1 MTGVPPACLWGG
13 ELPGRELAALLDL
26 LPEARLVGGA
36 VRDTLAGLP
45 IHDIDLASPLPPQIV
60 MTRLREAG
68 VKVVPTG
75 LAHGT
80 VSAIL
85 ASGAV
90 EITTLRRDIETDG
103 RHAVVAFTNDWR
115 ADAAR
120 RDFTINAMSL
130 TRDGTLF
137 DYFDGAADLRAG
149 RVRFAG
155 DPPARI
161 AEDYLRVLRYFRFFA
176 RYGNTPPDAATLKAL
191 RDAAPHLRSLSAERI
206 WSELIRILSAPDPVA
221 AIALADQL
229 GVLRVV
235 IQEGSDAWALTRLVA
250 AGAPNDPLLRLA
262 ALLTGDPLRFA
273 IRLKLSLAQ
282 RDRLLAIRAAP
293 LLSPGAD
300 DATLRRALAET
311 DPTHL
316 IDKSWLGFGPAD
328 GAELRARLREMARPV
343 FPLEGRDLLALG
355 VSAGPQVGEILRT
368 VRTWWL
374 DGGCIAD
381 AAGCLVEAKT
391 LI

>member
-1 MTGVPPACLWGG
+1 M
-13 ELPGRELAALLDL
+13 AALLDL

-45 IHDIDLASPLPPQIV
+45 IHDIDLASPLPPEVV
-60 MTRLREAG
+60 MTRLRGAG

-85 ASGAV
+85 ASGPV

-103 RHAVVAFTNDWR
+103 RHAVVAFTSDWR

-120 RDFTINAMSL
+120 RDFTINAMSM

-137 DYFDGAADLRAG
+137 DYFDGEADLRAG
-149 RVRFAG
+149 RVLFVG
-155 DPPARI
+155 DPAARI

-176 RYGNTPPDAATLKAL
+176 RYGNIPPDFFTMTAL
-191 RDAAPHLRSLSAERI
+191 RDAAPRLCSLSAERV
-206 WSELIRILSAPDPVA
+206 WSELLRILSAPGPVA
-221 AIALADQL
+221 AVAQADQL
-229 GVLRVV
+229 GVLSVV
-235 IQEGSDAWALTRLVA
+235 MPEGFDTAALARLVA

-293 LLSPGAD
+293 LPGPGAD
-300 DATLRRALAET
+300 DATLRRVLADN

-316 IDKSWLGFGPAD
+316 IDKSWLGFGPAEGTD
-328 GAELRARLREMARPV
+328 LRARLRAMARPV

-355 VSAGPQVGEILRT
+355 VAAGPQVGEILRT

-381 AAGCLVEAKT
+381 AAACLREART
-391 LI
+391 MI